1 MISVY
6 QAIESAQIG
15 FECES
20 HRGHHLNIDLCPIR
34 IVDADGRQLPPGES
48 GEVVISNL
56 INRATVLLNY
66 RLGDIAA
73 EIPDPCDCGR
83 SLPLLSMVEGRAHEW
98 LTASDGRR
106 LHSQILIRPFSLD
119 TEVWGY
125 RITQSKPGEFRAEV
139 LAVPGSDREQVAG
152 RIRERFAEIVGPGRT
167 SRSPSSTRFRGRRP
181 GRCCAWAWSARGTE
195 ATRRAQQPRRGPPDR
210 DPDRAQA
217 DAADRA
223 QGSISVGGAHLAHPQ
238 PVLRPDQAQDRAR
251 PHLAE
256 EPLVARP
263 GGGGESPLPGFRA
276 VWESWM

>member
-1 MISVY
+1 VISVY

-152 RIRERFAEIVGPGRT
+152 RIRERFAEIVGPEEDVEIAFVDSLPRT
-167 SRSPSSTRFRGRRP
+167 AAGKVLRAGVVSPRDGSDSPSPAAPP
-181 GRCCAWAWSARGTE
+181 GSA
-195 ATRRAQQPRRGPPDR
+195 
-210 DPDRAQA
+210 
-217 DAADRA
+217 
-223 QGSISVGGAHLAHPQ
+223 
-238 PVLRPDQAQDRAR
+238 
-251 PHLAE
+251 
-256 EPLVARP
+256 
-263 GGGGESPLPGFRA
+263 
-276 VWESWM
+276 